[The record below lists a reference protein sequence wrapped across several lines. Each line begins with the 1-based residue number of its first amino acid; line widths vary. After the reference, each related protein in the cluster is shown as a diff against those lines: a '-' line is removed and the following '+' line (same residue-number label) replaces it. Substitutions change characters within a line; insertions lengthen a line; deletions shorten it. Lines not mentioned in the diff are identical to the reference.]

1 MARAGPLLLLT
12 LLAARCSAG
21 SSGSPPAEEPPE
33 TTAASSERTGVP
45 EAARGAPEE
54 ARALPVEQIFSG
66 TPEQGPESP
75 EVFVAPSRGALER
88 RPVERGR
95 HRGPRLGRRHLSSG
109 LLGPQAD
116 GGRSLAVESVRLE
129 GGRVTVRL
137 ALHEPPRMRS

>member
-66 TPEQGPESP
+66 TPGQGPESP
-75 EVFVAPSRGALER
+75 EVFVAPSRGAL
-88 RPVERGR
+88 
-95 HRGPRLGRRHLSSG
+95 SSAGDTEVPGWGDGTYLAAYWG
-109 LLGPQAD
+109 LKPTGDARWPSSPSGSKGA
-116 GGRSLAVESVRLE
+116 G
-129 GGRVTVRL
+129 
-137 ALHEPPRMRS
+137 